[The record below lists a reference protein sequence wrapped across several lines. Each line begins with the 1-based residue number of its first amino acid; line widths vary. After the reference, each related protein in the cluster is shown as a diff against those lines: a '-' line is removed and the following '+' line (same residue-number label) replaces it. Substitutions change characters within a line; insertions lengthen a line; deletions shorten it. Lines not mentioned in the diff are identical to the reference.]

1 MLEFHFCVAML
12 DFGLS
17 PVRQVQY
24 LGGVGLSLLR
34 GRCIIRVMLEFHF
47 WQVQFWVD
55 VGISLLRGNVG
66 FWTFP
71 CAAGAIFGCWTFT
84 FAWQVLHL
92 FEKAT
97 TVIGGGCAVAV
108 FGVIAHCPQV
118 QAISTHNA
126 PDGSRY
132 SSTDVT

>member
-1 MLEFHFCVAML
+1 MLEFHFCVATL

-17 PVRQVQY
+17 LVRQVQY
-24 LGGVGLSLLR
+24 WGGVGLSLLR
-34 GRCIIRVMLEFHF
+34 GRCYIV
-47 WQVQFWVD
+47 
-55 VGISLLRGNVG
+55 
-66 FWTFP
+66 
-71 CAAGAIFGCWTFT
+71 
-84 FAWQVLHL
+84 

-118 QAISTHNA
+118 PELKAISTHTA